1 MEGCNMTYTDFND
14 AGAHLGKAA
23 WKYAQDLVAQGF
35 PGDYAIQEAE
45 GIDRVLK
52 QNTNTKEVIFEKRS
66 A

>member
-1 MEGCNMTYTDFND
+1 MPYTDFND

>member
-1 MEGCNMTYTDFND
+1 MKTYTEFND

-35 PGDYAIQEAE
+35 GPAYAIEEAE
-45 GIDRVLK
+45 VIDRVLK
-52 QNTNTKEVIFEKRS
+52 QNTNTKEAIFAKRS

>member
-1 MEGCNMTYTDFND
+1 MTYTEFND

-35 PGDYAIQEAE
+35 PGAYAIQEAE

-52 QNTNTKEVIFEKRS
+52 QNTNTREVIFEKRS